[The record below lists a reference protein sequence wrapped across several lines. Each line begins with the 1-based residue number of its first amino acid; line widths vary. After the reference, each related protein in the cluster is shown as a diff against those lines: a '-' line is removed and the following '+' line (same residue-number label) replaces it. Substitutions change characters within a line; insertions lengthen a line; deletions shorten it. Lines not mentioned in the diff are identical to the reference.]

1 MILRDTRRN
10 IEKILNKSGLPID
23 AIYFI
28 VKDIYNEVIDIYNNE
43 IEAEEQVAAQLKEE
57 ENNGDSK
64 KS

>member
-10 IEKILNKSGLPID
+10 IEKVLNESGLPID

-28 VKDIYNEVIDIYNNE
+28 IKDIYNEVIDIYNNE
-43 IEAEEQVAAQLKEE
+43 ITAEEQAAAQLKEE
-57 ENNGDSK
+57 EDNGDSK